1 MVSLYFTK
9 KYFVREEKK
18 AKLNPQDNEIHRAA
32 GKPNALF
39 LRLPGVTQRQIEFE
53 LKFTIAF
60 FQIL

>member
-1 MVSLYFTK
+1 MK
-9 KYFVREEKK
+9 KKK

-32 GKPNALF
+32 GKLIALF